1 MKTQITLFV
10 FAATL
15 CAVQSARILGIFPL
29 PGKSHYIL
37 GSSLMRAL
45 AEHGHDVTVINPFG
59 EKNPPKGKYRDIL
72 LPEIIE
78 SIENRKDE
86 FNMFEIGDLGPF
98 VNIPILAYLM
108 SDIGEMVLK
117 EKTVQELIHSNEKFD
132 LVIIEQFYND
142 AHKMLATHFGG
153 IQIVFSTVGANFWVN
168 SIVGNPS
175 PLAYIPD
182 VFLSYSPHMT
192 FGERLVNTLCY
203 LLNVAVHGLYLY
215 PKHNSV
221 GAKYIPNAPSIH
233 DINYNASLVLLNS
246 HPSLNQPVPH
256 VPNMIEIGG
265 FHIKPPKKLPQDL
278 QEFLDG
284 AKDGVIYFSMGSNLR
299 SADLPLQKRNGILKT
314 FAKLKEKVLWK
325 WEEDELPGRPEN
337 VKLGKWLPQQD
348 ILAHPNV
355 KLFITHGGLLSTT
368 ETVYFGVPVLAI
380 PVYGDQKLN
389 AQTAVSNGFGL
400 VLPYKELN
408 ERTLREKLD
417 ELLNNPKYGDNAKSR
432 SRIFHDRQVK
442 PVDTAL
448 YWVDYV
454 IRHKGA
460 PHLRVAALDLPWY
473 KYLLIDVIAFVAG
486 LLLMGV
492 YLVRL
497 LLRKLCGR
505 VSSKKLKKN

>member
-1 MKTQITLFV
+1 
-10 FAATL
+10 
-15 CAVQSARILGIFPL
+15 
-29 PGKSHYIL
+29 
-37 GSSLMRAL
+37 
-45 AEHGHDVTVINPFG
+45 
-59 EKNPPKGKYRDIL
+59 
-72 LPEIIE
+72 
-78 SIENRKDE
+78 
-86 FNMFEIGDLGPF
+86 MFEIGDLGPF
-98 VNIPILAYLM
+98 VNIPTIAYLM

-153 IQIVFSTVGANFWVN
+153 IQIVFSSVGANFWVN

-182 VFLSYSPHMT
+182 VFLSYSSHMT
-192 FGERLVNTLCY
+192 FSERLVNTLCY

-221 GAKYIPNAPSIH
+221 GAKNIPNAPSIH
-233 DINYNASLVLLNS
+233 DVNYNASLILLNS

-299 SADLPLQKRNGILKT
+299 SADLPLEKRNGILKT

-348 ILAHPNV
+348 ILGN
-355 KLFITHGGLLSTT
+355 
-368 ETVYFGVPVLAI
+368 
-380 PVYGDQKLN
+380 
-389 AQTAVSNGFGL
+389 
-400 VLPYKELN
+400 
-408 ERTLREKLD
+408 
-417 ELLNNPKYGDNAKSR
+417 
-432 SRIFHDRQVK
+432 
-442 PVDTAL
+442 
-448 YWVDYV
+448 
-454 IRHKGA
+454 
-460 PHLRVAALDLPWY
+460 
-473 KYLLIDVIAFVAG
+473 
-486 LLLMGV
+486 
-492 YLVRL
+492 
-497 LLRKLCGR
+497 
-505 VSSKKLKKN
+505 